1 MVMYCSVM
9 FGGFNTR
16 VGVRWFRQLRQWQ
29 ALNDSFNT
37 RVGVRWFKMM
47 MVKMLIFIQCFNTRV
62 GVRWFDELVEEE
74 KEKQHF
80 NTRVGVRWFYDNR
93 YRYYKEYQFQYP
105 RG

>member
-37 RVGVRWFKMM
+37 RVGVRWF
-47 MVKMLIFIQCFNTRV
+47 
-62 GVRWFDELVEEE
+62 DELVEEE
-74 KEKQHF
+74 KEKQRF